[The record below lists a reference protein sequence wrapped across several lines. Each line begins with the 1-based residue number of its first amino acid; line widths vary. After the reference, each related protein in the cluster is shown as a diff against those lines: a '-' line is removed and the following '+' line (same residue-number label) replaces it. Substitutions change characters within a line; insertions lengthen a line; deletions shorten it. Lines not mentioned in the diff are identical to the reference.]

1 MAPQDLPA
9 TLAAPGRRE
18 TRGPRAGTDLLEPR
32 GREARTVCR
41 ESAVRPVPGGSE
53 VEWEDLAVSESPD
66 LRETLA
72 SLALLGRWASK
83 ESLDLRDL
91 EDHRASLGCQVYPA
105 KMDHLDRQ
113 ESEAHLENMVHPDH
127 KEIQELPG

>member
-1 MAPQDLPA
+1 MVLQALLGIPVVLV
-9 TLAAPGRRE
+9 RRE
-18 TRGPRAGTDLLEPR
+18 TRGPRAGTDLPEPR

-66 LRETLA
+66 LRETRA

-91 EDHRASLGCQVYPA
+91 EDHRASLGCQAYPA